1 MMALM
6 KNDDSDDDDD
16 VNHRS
21 GVGNA
26 IDGDDGDEGEA
37 CGRPAEDCRGVTVM

>member
-26 IDGDDGDEGEA
+26 IDGDKGEA
-37 CGRPAEDCRGVTVM
+37 CGRQAEDCRGVTVM